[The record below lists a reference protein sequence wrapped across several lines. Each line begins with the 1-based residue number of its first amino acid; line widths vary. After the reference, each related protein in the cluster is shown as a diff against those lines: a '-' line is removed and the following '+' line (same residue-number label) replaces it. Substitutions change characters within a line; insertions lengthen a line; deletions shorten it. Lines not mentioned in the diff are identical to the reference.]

1 MYSGFKVIDGDGH
14 MYEPADLWDKY
25 VEKEFYDKRPIIDK
39 VIERSLLTYKT
50 TDSSQGD
57 QFAGAL
63 RAKTLTQDIP
73 IRFTNGYNK
82 WWSVESRIEDMDR
95 VGWDLQVCLPTNGQ
109 IAMTV
114 SFTDAQLGAALAR
127 AYNNWAYDFCANH
140 PDRLK
145 FVSIVPGGSIEEF
158 VREARRS
165 VQELGAVSLQM
176 PQPVPG
182 TWWHQAEYDPLWEAA
197 SDLDFPLS
205 LHGGGPGAPH
215 SAERYNKLDG
225 AFRALTQAI
234 GFPFENMISIGHF
247 MYSGILD
254 RFPKMRISILEGN
267 AGWVPFWL
275 NRLEKCCEGRQAVFL
290 DEKPLQATP
299 QEYFQRQ
306 CFVAADAD
314 EPSIDFV
321 INYIG
326 DENIIF
332 NTDYPHPDAPAPE
345 EPVPNMLKQPISDQS
360 KKRILWDNSVSLYGP
375 RLLTKS

>member
-1 MYSGFKVIDGDGH
+1 
-14 MYEPADLWDKY
+14 
-25 VEKEFYDKRPIIDK
+25 
-39 VIERSLLTYKT
+39 
-50 TDSSQGD
+50 
-57 QFAGAL
+57 
-63 RAKTLTQDIP
+63 
-73 IRFTNGYNK
+73 
-82 WWSVESRIEDMDR
+82 
-95 VGWDLQVCLPTNGQ
+95 
-109 IAMTV
+109 
-114 SFTDAQLGAALAR
+114 
-127 AYNNWAYDFCANH
+127 
-140 PDRLK
+140 
-145 FVSIVPGGSIEEF
+145 
-158 VREARRS
+158 
-165 VQELGAVSLQM
+165 
-176 PQPVPG
+176 
-182 TWWHQAEYDPLWEAA
+182 
-197 SDLDFPLS
+197 
-205 LHGGGPGAPH
+205 
-215 SAERYNKLDG
+215 
-225 AFRALTQAI
+225 
-234 GFPFENMISIGHF
+234 MISIGHF

-275 NRLEKCCEGRQAVFL
+275 NRLEKCCEGRQAVFF

-326 DENIIF
+326 DANIIF